1 MAKKITVVRK
11 YRPEIKRTQTRQMPL
26 VVESIAMR
34 TGLNEGE
41 IRFVVYELRDA
52 ILMAHR
58 HGQAVKIDG
67 LGTFTPTIH
76 MDGSLDILFRPEA
89 DMLRQLNDTTKF
101 YAKILNKSN
110 IGKSVDDLAAQWNAE
125 HPDDPIEGG

>member
-1 MAKKITVVRK
+1 MAKKITAIRK
-11 YRPEIKRTQTRQMPL
+11 YRPEIRREPTKQTQQL
-26 VVESIAMR
+26 VEDIAQR

-58 HGQAVKIDG
+58 HGQAVKVEG

-76 MDGSLDILFRPEA
+76 MDGILDILFRPEP
-89 DMLRQLNDTTKF
+89 DMLRQLNDSTKF

-110 IGKSVDDLAAQWNAE
+110 IGKSADELITKWNEE
-125 HPDDPIEGG
+125 HPDNPMDA